1 MTGDQF
7 RKIALSLPEAS
18 ESAHMNHPDFR
29 VRGKIFAT
37 LSGPDEGRGMVK
49 LTPEQ
54 QQRFVQAEPEV
65 FVPVNGA
72 WGRRGGTF
80 VQLALATDD
89 TVRSALF
96 AAWRNVAPKRLAQEY
111 EIEE

>member
-29 VRGKIFAT
+29 IRGKIFAT

-54 QQRFVQAEPEV
+54 QQRFIQTEPEV

-80 VQLALATDD
+80 VHLALASDD

-96 AAWRNVAPKRLAQEY
+96 SAWRNVAPKRLAQEY